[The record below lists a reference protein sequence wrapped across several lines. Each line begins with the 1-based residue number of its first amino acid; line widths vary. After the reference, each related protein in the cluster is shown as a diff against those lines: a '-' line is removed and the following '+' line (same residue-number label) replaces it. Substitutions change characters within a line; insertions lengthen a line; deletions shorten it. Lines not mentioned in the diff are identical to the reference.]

1 MATDA
6 RADSGWALIRRG
18 PFARLFWAGFVTS
31 VGDWAALFAQI
42 TLADSIAG
50 ATGILVVLA
59 ARLLPGLLGGAI
71 GGLLA
76 DRGSRKAVMVVADV
90 GRGVLVLSLAW
101 VGDLGTLFAISIA
114 LELLTLMGQPART
127 AVLPNLVPERSL
139 LLANSMTLAA
149 AYGTFPI
156 GAALS
161 WMIGLAPPIALLGL
175 IPSTTEASVFAVDAL
190 TFFASAAVLA
200 TTAIPDAISRERRPA
215 GERFDMKAP
224 LRDLA
229 DGVRFVAR
237 GSVRPIVVGMS
248 TALFGGGVL
257 LVLGRD
263 YAVETLAADEA
274 GFFALLTA
282 LGTGAGL
289 GIVALT
295 MFGDRVARRDVTFAF
310 ATTLTGVALMALALV
325 QTVVGGMG
333 WATVMGMGAGAAYV
347 SGFTHLHE
355 TVADDLRGRTFAA
368 LFSLMRVGLLV
379 SMAIAAPVASAMEG
393 RFDSPFDDPAR
404 NTIFLGG
411 AIVLLSGLG
420 VVWSV
425 RDMLRTPRFASA
437 ALRSVAAAARLLRG
451 NGTDPGARDDDGE
464 WGPE

>member
-1 MATDA
+1 MAATEA
-6 RADSGWALIRRG
+6 RAESGWALVRRG

-42 TLADSIAG
+42 TLADAIAG
-50 ATGILVVLA
+50 AAGIVTVLS
-59 ARLLPGLLGGAI
+59 ARLLPGLLGGVI

-76 DRGSRKAVMVVADV
+76 DRGSRKAVMVVSDV

-101 VGDLGTLFAISIA
+101 VGDLAPLFLISVG
-114 LELLTLMGQPART
+114 LELLTLMGQPARA
-127 AVLPNLVPERSL
+127 AVLPNLVPGPSL
-139 LLANSMTLAA
+139 LLANSLTLAA

-161 WMIGLAPPIALLGL
+161 WMIGLAPAVSLFGVLPA
-175 IPSTTEASVFAVDAL
+175 STEAHVFAADAL
-190 TFFASAAVLA
+190 TFFASALVLA
-200 TTAIPDAISRERRPA
+200 STAIPNVQIVAERQRVS
-215 GERFDMKAP
+215 RFDLRAP

-237 GSVRPIVVGMS
+237 GGIRPIVIGMS

-263 YAVETLAADEA
+263 FAVDVLRADEA

-295 MFGDRVARRDVTFAF
+295 LFGDRVNRRDVTFAV
-310 ATTLTGVALMALALV
+310 TLTLAGVGLLSLSFV

-333 WATVMGMGAGAAYV
+333 WAAVMGLGAGAAYV
-347 SGFTHLHE
+347 TGFTYLHE
-355 TVADDLRGRTFAA
+355 TVSDELRGRTFAV

-379 SMAIAAPVASAMEG
+379 SMAVAAPVSAALV
-393 RFDSPFDDPAR
+393 FDPPLDNATR
-404 NTIFLGG
+404 NTIFVGG
-411 AIVLLSGLG
+411 AIVLLSGFG
-420 VVWSV
+420 VLWTV
-425 RDMLRTPRFASA
+425 RDALRTSRFATA
-437 ALRSVAAAARLLRG
+437 ALRSIAAAGRSMRG
-451 NGTDPGARDDDGE
+451 GRTETDIDGDGE
-464 WGPE
+464 WGT

>member
-1 MATDA
+1 MATEA
-6 RADSGWALIRRG
+6 RAESGWALVRRG
-18 PFARLFWAGFVTS
+18 PFARLFWAGFITS

-42 TLADSIAG
+42 TLADAIAG
-50 ATGILVVLA
+50 AAGIVTVLA

-76 DRGSRKAVMVVADV
+76 DRGSRKAVMVVADI

-101 VGDLGTLFAISIA
+101 VGDLAPLFLISVG

-127 AVLPNLVPERSL
+127 AVLPNLVPGPSL
-139 LLANSMTLAA
+139 LLANSLTLAA

-161 WMIGLAPPIALLGL
+161 WVIGLAPAVSLFGLL
-175 IPSTTEASVFAVDAL
+175 PASTEAQVFAIDAL
-190 TFFASAAVLA
+190 TFFASAVLLA
-200 TTAIPDAISRERRPA
+200 TTFIPDVEVAEHRRRA
-215 GERFDMKAP
+215 SRFDFKAP
-224 LRDLA
+224 LRDLV

-257 LVLGRD
+257 LILGRD
-263 YAVETLAADEA
+263 FAVDVLRADEA

-282 LGTGAGL
+282 LGTGAGV

-295 MFGDRVARRDVTFAF
+295 FYGDRVNRRDVTFAV
-310 ATTLTGVALMALALV
+310 TLTIAGVGLVSLSFV

-333 WATVMGMGAGAAYV
+333 WAAVMGLGAGAAYV
-347 SGFTHLHE
+347 TGFTHLHE
-355 TVADDLRGRTFAA
+355 TVTDELRGRTFAV

-379 SMAIAAPVASAMEG
+379 SMAIAAPVAAALS
-393 RFDSPFDDPAR
+393 FDPPFDNSTR

-411 AIVLLSGLG
+411 SIVLASGLG
-420 VVWSV
+420 VVWNV
-425 RDMLRTPRFASA
+425 RDAVRTPRFASA
-437 ALRSVAAAARLLRG
+437 ALRSIAAAGRSMRG
-451 NGTDPGARDDDGE
+451 GEEPVADGDDGE
-464 WGPE
+464 WGHG

>member
-1 MATDA
+1 MAIDA
-6 RADSGWALIRRG
+6 RTESGWALVRRG

-42 TLADSIAG
+42 TLADAIAG
-50 ATGILVVLA
+50 AAGIVTVLA

-76 DRGSRKAVMVVADV
+76 DRGSRKAVMVAADV
-90 GRGVLVLSLAW
+90 GRGILVLSLAW
-101 VGDLGTLFAISIA
+101 VGDLATLFVISVG

-127 AVLPNLVPERSL
+127 AVLPNLVPGPSL
-139 LLANSMTLAA
+139 LLANSLTLAA

-161 WMIGLAPPIALLGL
+161 WAIGLLPAVGLLGVL
-175 IPSTTEASVFAVDAL
+175 PASTEAHVFAVDAL
-190 TFFASAAVLA
+190 TFFASAVLLA
-200 TTAIPDAISRERRPA
+200 TTFIPDVEVAEHRRRA
-215 GERFDMKAP
+215 SRFDLRAP
-224 LRDLA
+224 LRDLV

-257 LVLGRD
+257 LILGRD
-263 YAVETLAADEA
+263 FAVEVLRADET

-282 LGTGAGL
+282 LGTGAGV

-295 MFGDRVARRDVTFAF
+295 FYGDRLTRRDVTFAV
-310 ATTLTGVALMALALV
+310 TLTIAGVGLVSLAFV

-333 WATVMGMGAGAAYV
+333 WAAVMGIGAGAAYV
-347 SGFTHLHE
+347 TGFTHLHE
-355 TVADDLRGRTFAA
+355 TVSDDLRGRTFAV

-379 SMAIAAPVASAMEG
+379 SMAIAAPVSAALS
-393 RFDSPFDDPAR
+393 FDPPLDDSTR

-411 AIVLLSGLG
+411 SIVLASGLG

-425 RDMLRTPRFASA
+425 RDALRTPRFASA
-437 ALRSVAAAARLLRG
+437 ALRSIAAAGRSMRG
-451 NGTDPGARDDDGE
+451 GEEPPGGDDGE
-464 WGPE
+464 WGP